1 MAEQA
6 EIGEIETHAKPSPYP
21 KEAYQKRGLRASCSG
36 TMFRY
41 MRSIEPFQYM
51 RPGRPPAAQV
61 AEPGVA
67 TSAVIGYEQ
76 VAVRDQAAGV

>member
-6 EIGEIETHAKPSPYP
+6 EIGEIETHALPSRFS
-21 KEAYQKRGLRASCSG
+21 KEAYQKRGLQARYPG

-41 MRSIEPFQYM
+41 MRSIEPFQDM
-51 RPGRPPAAQV
+51 QPGRPQAAKV
-61 AEPGVA
+61 ADPGVA

-76 VAVRDQAAGV
+76 VAVRDRAAGV

>member
-1 MAEQA
+1 
-6 EIGEIETHAKPSPYP
+6 
-21 KEAYQKRGLRASCSG
+21 
-36 TMFRY
+36 MFRF
-41 MRSIEPFQYM
+41 MRSIDPFQYGQLE
-51 RPGRPPAAQV
+51 RPRAAKV

>member
-1 MAEQA
+1 MP
-6 EIGEIETHAKPSPYP
+6 KPSHYS
-21 KEAYQKRGLRASCSG
+21 KETYQKCGLQARYPG

-41 MRSIEPFQYM
+41 MRSIESFQYM
-51 RPGRPPAAQV
+51 QPVRPQAAKV